1 MKTLPKKLVLLLSI
15 LAITYSCEKDEIEQD
30 IEQENLNFKIVS
42 KFEAQN
48 HFNAYQKNRDSITCK
63 YSIPKNTLL
72 EIHPDWSSFY
82 HEDLNF
88 EDAELSVVNIKTNAN
103 ADIESRLIFININ
116 GKVIKVIKSEK
127 IVDYKVDELTNKF
140 IFFHNLEGDFIL
152 GYEME
157 NGLLT
162 KKFVKPDQSKQ
173 NTTLKAFSISK
184 SDCEEDLNPNSVFCS
199 ESLPNVVVIAEITES
214 EQTLIIDLHE
224 YDRHFGI
231 DPHAYGGNYQ
241 GGGSGSGTNN
251 EEERIKNELDDPCA
265 GNIFTELENGIF
277 QDHPLKPEV
286 QVPGENGLNLN
297 FHESILKL
305 FDDSSSTHLT
315 IQNGNTDKNAF
326 TLNTTITMGNGYLAN
341 ATKLSIARTMIHESV
356 HAYINGLYYRNST
369 LHDSSFSE
377 KLRTWAGDN
386 GYSDWGV
393 IQHEF
398 MGGYVDAI
406 AYSLYDWDT
415 KYGTGGNL
423 GWDYYQAMAF
433 AGLVNKKM
441 DENGNP
447 ILDSNGNFTYEDTDS
462 FKDLVPN
469 ENERDEIKKNKYR

>member
-162 KKFVKPDQSKQ
+162 KK
-173 NTTLKAFSISK
+173 I
-184 SDCEEDLNPNSVFCS
+184 C
-199 ESLPNVVVIAEITES
+199 
-214 EQTLIIDLHE
+214 
-224 YDRHFGI
+224 
-231 DPHAYGGNYQ
+231 
-241 GGGSGSGTNN
+241 
-251 EEERIKNELDDPCA
+251 
-265 GNIFTELENGIF
+265 
-277 QDHPLKPEV
+277 
-286 QVPGENGLNLN
+286 
-297 FHESILKL
+297 
-305 FDDSSSTHLT
+305 
-315 IQNGNTDKNAF
+315 
-326 TLNTTITMGNGYLAN
+326 
-341 ATKLSIARTMIHESV
+341 
-356 HAYINGLYYRNST
+356 
-369 LHDSSFSE
+369 
-377 KLRTWAGDN
+377 
-386 GYSDWGV
+386 
-393 IQHEF
+393 
-398 MGGYVDAI
+398 
-406 AYSLYDWDT
+406 
-415 KYGTGGNL
+415 
-423 GWDYYQAMAF
+423 
-433 AGLVNKKM
+433 
-441 DENGNP
+441 
-447 ILDSNGNFTYEDTDS
+447 
-462 FKDLVPN
+462 
-469 ENERDEIKKNKYR
+469 